1 MNGVEPPSQN
11 LLVCGG
17 GGNSTRTF
25 AHIFIAL
32 KMFRKKNSLA
42 AKGRLLLFYDSS
54 LRDGFV
60 PKIAEDPFLHT
71 PNGLSSTLAMVK
83 KNSKT
88 LRS

>member
-1 MNGVEPPSQN
+1 MNGVEPPSQS

-17 GGNSTRTF
+17 GVGGTRTF

-42 AKGRLLLFYDSS
+42 APKGRLLLSYDSS

-71 PNGLSSTLAMVK
+71 PNGLSSTL
-83 KNSKT
+83 
-88 LRS
+88 RHRW